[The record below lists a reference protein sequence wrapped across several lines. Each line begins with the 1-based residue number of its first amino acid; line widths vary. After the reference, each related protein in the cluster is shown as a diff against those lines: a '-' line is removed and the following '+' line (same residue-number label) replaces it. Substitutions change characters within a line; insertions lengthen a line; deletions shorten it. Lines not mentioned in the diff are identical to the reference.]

1 MRAGTQVPGRYAH
14 SLLIWAQRYG
24 NGREVHL
31 VCAEHP
37 TPRAPKGSQLVRM
50 PDCLSV
56 VPLALPLELL
66 ALGVQTVVLHSD
78 GCEQGQALATRML
91 HWRQLGDVASRSAD
105 LRLTTD
111 SQGPVSRADRAE
123 EMPVL
128 RRRSL
133 FGLAGA
139 RDGDLAALPDEDLDW
154 AARLR
159 LVVRSLAG
167 LHHDRADLP
176 EPERGGLPGARATI
190 LELSSHGCV
199 ACGVCVRVCP
209 HKALRLTA
217 EADRTELVFDASRCT
232 ACLRCL
238 ESCDEEA
245 LQEVGR
251 RGWDALLD
259 QPHVIEQL
267 TTVRCRRCQAPFV
280 DVAGKGLCPACLFR
294 QQHSFGSA
302 LPPRARLSKS

>member
-105 LRLTTD
+105 LRLAARKNYPEAGAVGVD
-111 SQGPVSRADRAE
+111 EIYALYEALIAAKHEPGKAARRRAE
-123 EMPVL
+123 VQALVTPTATERPRQP
-128 RRRSL
+128 RR
-133 FGLAGA
+133 
-139 RDGDLAALPDEDLDW
+139 
-154 AARLR
+154 
-159 LVVRSLAG
+159 
-167 LHHDRADLP
+167 
-176 EPERGGLPGARATI
+176 
-190 LELSSHGCV
+190 
-199 ACGVCVRVCP
+199 
-209 HKALRLTA
+209 
-217 EADRTELVFDASRCT
+217 
-232 ACLRCL
+232 
-238 ESCDEEA
+238 
-245 LQEVGR
+245 
-251 RGWDALLD
+251 
-259 QPHVIEQL
+259 
-267 TTVRCRRCQAPFV
+267 
-280 DVAGKGLCPACLFR
+280 
-294 QQHSFGSA
+294 
-302 LPPRARLSKS
+302 